1 MKKIKHSKFKN
12 TGVLFE
18 LLVRQI
24 TLEVLNGDKTENAKK
39 IVKEF
44 FSPGTELNK
53 ELRLYELLLKE
64 KYNSESRAEKFVD
77 TVTDA
82 HSKLNETKLTKEK
95 YNLIK
100 EISEKFDIE
109 QFLSS
114 PITNYKV
121 LASIYK
127 VFEAKRVQNYDIK
140 DIFNSKITLIENI
153 ISRPTKQVEETKTIE
168 DKKLMET
175 YSQQEKD
182 LRLLTYKI
190 LVETFNK
197 KYTNLDEKQKGLL
210 KEYINNM
217 SNTTKFKDY
226 VSNEIPKIANDLKE
240 IGNKINDK
248 VTKIKLAETIS
259 VLEKMKIGKKVS
271 DSQVSSI
278 MLSYELIKE
287 LKSKVNG
294 K

>member
-24 TLEVLNGDKTENAKK
+24 TLEVLNGDKTENAKN

-44 FSPGTELNK
+44 FAPNTELNK
-53 ELRLYELLLKE
+53 ELRLYDILLKE
-64 KYNSESRAEKFVD
+64 KYNSETKADRLVETVCDAHAKLNQSALSKEKF
-77 TVTDA
+77 
-82 HSKLNETKLTKEK
+82 
-95 YNLIK
+95 NLIK
-100 EISEKFDIE
+100 EISEKFEIE

-114 PITNYKV
+114 PISNYKV

-127 VFEAKRVQNYDIK
+127 VFESKRAEGYDIK

-153 ISRPTKQVEETKTIE
+153 TSKPAQLTKPTE
-168 DKKLMET
+168 DKKLIET
-175 YSQQEKD
+175 YKQQDKD

-197 KYTNLDEKQKGLL
+197 KYTDLNDSQKNLL
-210 KEYINNM
+210 KEYINNIT
-217 SNTTKFKDY
+217 NTTKFKDY
-226 VSNEIPKIANDLKE
+226 VGQELPNIISELNSIKSKLK
-240 IGNKINDK
+240 DK
-248 VTKIKLAETIS
+248 VTQIKLSETIS
-259 VLEKMKIGKKVS
+259 VLEKMKIGKTVS

-287 LKSKVNG
+287 LKSKV

>member
-44 FSPGTELNK
+44 FSQGTELNK

-64 KYNSESRAEKFVD
+64 KYSSENRAEKFVD
-77 TVTDA
+77 TVVQA
-82 HSKLNETKLTKEK
+82 HTKINETKLAKEK

-100 EISEKFDIE
+100 EISSKFDIE

-114 PITNYKV
+114 PISNYKV

-127 VFEAKRVQNYDIK
+127 IFEARRSENYDIK

-153 ISRPTKQVEETKTIE
+153 ISKPVKVVNEKKAVEN
-168 DKKLMET
+168 KKLMET
-175 YSQQEKD
+175 YTQQEKD

-197 KYTNLDEKQKGLL
+197 KYTNLDDKQKSLL

-217 SNTTKFKDY
+217 TNTTKFKDY
-226 VSNEIPKIANDLKE
+226 LGTEIPSITKELKE
-240 IGNKINDK
+240 IGEKITDK
-248 VTKIKLAETIS
+248 VTKIKLKETIS
-259 VLEKMKIGKKVS
+259 VLDKMKIGKQVT
-271 DSQVSSI
+271 DNQVSVV

-287 LKSKVNG
+287 LKTKVNG

>member
-24 TLEVLNGDKTENAKK
+24 TLEILNGDKSENAKK
-39 IVKEF
+39 IVAEF
-44 FSPGTELNK
+44 FAPNTELNK
-53 ELRLYELLLKE
+53 ELRLYDILLKE
-64 KYNSESRAEKFVD
+64 KYNSETKADRLVE
-77 TVTDA
+77 TVCDA
-82 HSKLNETKLTKEK
+82 HSKLNQSILSKEK
-95 YNLIK
+95 FNLIK
-100 EISEKFDIE
+100 EISAKFEIE

-114 PITNYKV
+114 PISNYKV

-127 VFEAKRVQNYDIK
+127 VFESKRAEGYDIK

-153 ISRPTKQVEETKTIE
+153 TSKPAQQIQPAE
-168 DKKLMET
+168 DKKLIES
-175 YSQQEKD
+175 YKQQDKD

-197 KYTNLDEKQKGLL
+197 KYTNLNNSQKNLL
-210 KEYINNM
+210 KEYINNIT
-217 SNTTKFKDY
+217 NTTKFKDY
-226 VSNEIPKIANDLKE
+226 VGIELPKIISELNGIKSKLT
-240 IGNKINDK
+240 DK
-248 VTKIKLAETIS
+248 VTQIKLSETIS
-259 VLEKMKIGKKVS
+259 VLEKMKIGKTVS

-287 LKSKVNG
+287 LKSKV

>member
-1 MKKIKHSKFKN
+1 MKKIKHSKVKN

-24 TLEVLNGDKTENAKK
+24 TLEVLNGDKTENAKH

-44 FSPGTELNK
+44 FASGTELNK
-53 ELRLYELLLKE
+53 ELRLYDLLLKE
-64 KYNSESRAEKFVD
+64 KYNSESKAEMFVE
-77 TVTDA
+77 TVSQA
-82 HSKLNETKLTKEK
+82 HSKLNVAKLSKEK

-100 EISEKFDIE
+100 EINSKFELE
-109 QFLSS
+109 QFLTS

-127 VFEAKRVQNYDIK
+127 VFESKKSENYDIK
-140 DIFNSKITLIENI
+140 DVFNSKITLIENI
-153 ISRPTKQVEETKTIE
+153 ISRPTSNKVEPVSDSTKLI
-168 DKKLMET
+168 ET
-175 YSQQEKD
+175 YKKQDKD

-217 SNTTKFKDY
+217 SNTSKFKDY
-226 VSNEIPKIANDLKE
+226 LAVELPQIVKELKAIKAKIA
-240 IGNKINDK
+240 DK
-248 VTKIKLAETIS
+248 VTTIKLSETIS
-259 VLEKMKIGKKVS
+259 VLEKMKIGKTVS
-271 DSQVSSI
+271 DNNVSSI

-287 LKSKVNG
+287 LKSKVNV

>member
-1 MKKIKHSKFKN
+1 MKKIKHSKVKN

-24 TLEVLNGDKTENAKK
+24 TLEVLNGDKTENAKR

-44 FSPGTELNK
+44 FAAGKELNK
-53 ELRLYELLLKE
+53 ELRLYELLNKE
-64 KYNSESRAEKFVD
+64 KYSSESRAEKFVD
-77 TVTDA
+77 TVCEAYKKLDTQ
-82 HSKLNETKLTKEK
+82 KLNKEK

-100 EISEKFDIE
+100 QIKESFDSE

-127 VFEAKRVQNYDIK
+127 VFESQSTDNVDIK

-153 ISRPTKQVEETKTIE
+153 TSKPIVAKEVKDDESQELVEMYKKQ
-168 DKKLMET
+168 DK
-175 YSQQEKD
+175 D
-182 LRLLTYKI
+182 IRLLSYKI

-197 KYTNLDEKQKGLL
+197 KYTNLDSKQKGVLR
-210 KEYINNM
+210 EYINNIN
-217 SNTTKFKDY
+217 NTSKFKDY
-226 VSNEIPKIANDLKE
+226 FTEELNSTITELNKVNTKIT
-240 IGNKINDK
+240 DK
-248 VTKIKLAETIS
+248 VTNIKLNETVS
-259 VLEKMKIGKKVS
+259 VLKGQKLGRSVS
-271 DSQVSSI
+271 DTQVSVLL
-278 MLSYELIKE
+278 LSQELLRE
-287 LKSKVNG
+287 LKSKANNG

>member
-24 TLEVLNGDKTENAKK
+24 TLEVLNGDKKETAKT
-39 IVKEF
+39 IVREF
-44 FSPGTELNK
+44 FAPNTELNK
-53 ELRLYELLLKE
+53 ELRLYDILLKE
-64 KYNSESRAEKFVD
+64 KYGSETKADRLVETVCDAHAKLNQSALSKEKF
-77 TVTDA
+77 
-82 HSKLNETKLTKEK
+82 
-95 YNLIK
+95 NLIK
-100 EISEKFDIE
+100 EVSAKFDIE

-127 VFEAKRVQNYDIK
+127 VFESKRESNYDIK

-153 ISRPTKQVEETKTIE
+153 TSKPSQKLQPTE
-168 DKKLMET
+168 DKKLIET
-175 YSQQEKD
+175 YKQQDKD

-197 KYTNLDEKQKGLL
+197 KYTNLDDSQKNLL
-210 KEYINNM
+210 KEYINNIT
-217 SNTTKFKDY
+217 NTTKFKDY
-226 VSNEIPKIANDLKE
+226 VSVELPKIVAELKTIKSKVE
-240 IGNKINDK
+240 DK
-248 VTKIKLAETIS
+248 VTTIKLSETIS
-259 VLEKMKIGKKVS
+259 VLEKMKMGKTVS

-287 LKSKVNG
+287 LKSKL

>member
-24 TLEVLNGDKTENAKK
+24 TLEILNGDKSENAKK
-39 IVKEF
+39 IVAEF
-44 FSPGTELNK
+44 FAPNTELNK
-53 ELRLYELLLKE
+53 ELRLYDILLKE
-64 KYNSESRAEKFVD
+64 KYNSETKADRLVE
-77 TVTDA
+77 TVCDA
-82 HSKLNETKLTKEK
+82 HSKLNQSILSKEK
-95 YNLIK
+95 FNLIK
-100 EISEKFDIE
+100 EISAKFEIE

-114 PITNYKV
+114 PISNYKV

-127 VFEAKRVQNYDIK
+127 VFESKRAEGYDIK
-140 DIFNSKITLIENI
+140 DIFNKKLIE
-153 ISRPTKQVEETKTIE
+153 SYKQQ
-168 DKKLMET
+168 D
-175 YSQQEKD
+175 KD

-197 KYTNLDEKQKGLL
+197 KYTNLNNSQKNLL
-210 KEYINNM
+210 KEYINNIT
-217 SNTTKFKDY
+217 NTTKFKDY
-226 VSNEIPKIANDLKE
+226 VGIELPKIISELNGIKSKLT
-240 IGNKINDK
+240 DK
-248 VTKIKLAETIS
+248 VTQIKLSETIS
-259 VLEKMKIGKKVS
+259 VLEKMKIGKTVS

-287 LKSKVNG
+287 LKSKV

>member
-24 TLEVLNGDKTENAKK
+24 TLEVLNGDKKETAKT
-39 IVKEF
+39 IVREF
-44 FSPGTELNK
+44 FAPNTELNK
-53 ELRLYELLLKE
+53 ELRLYDILLKE
-64 KYNSESRAEKFVD
+64 KYSSETKADRLVETVCDAHAKLNQSALSKEKF
-77 TVTDA
+77 
-82 HSKLNETKLTKEK
+82 
-95 YNLIK
+95 NLIK
-100 EISEKFDIE
+100 EVSAKFDIE

-127 VFEAKRVQNYDIK
+127 VFESKRESNYDIK

-153 ISRPTKQVEETKTIE
+153 TSKPSQKLQPTE
-168 DKKLMET
+168 DKKLIET
-175 YSQQEKD
+175 YKQQDKD

-197 KYTNLDEKQKGLL
+197 KYTNLDDSQKNLL
-210 KEYINNM
+210 KEYINNIT
-217 SNTTKFKDY
+217 NTTKFKDY
-226 VSNEIPKIANDLKE
+226 VSVQLPNIVAELKAIKAKVE
-240 IGNKINDK
+240 DK
-248 VTKIKLAETIS
+248 VTTIKLSETIS
-259 VLEKMKIGKKVS
+259 VLEKMKMGKTVS

-287 LKSKVNG
+287 LKSKLN
-294 K
+294 

>member
-1 MKKIKHSKFKN
+1 MKKIKHSKVKN

-44 FSPGTELNK
+44 FAPGKELNK

-64 KYNSESRAEKFVD
+64 KYNSELRAEKFVD
-77 TVTDA
+77 TVCEA
-82 HSKLNETKLTKEK
+82 YSKLDSNKLNKEK

-100 EISEKFDIE
+100 KIKESFDTE

-114 PITNYKV
+114 PISNYKV

-127 VFEAKRVQNYDIK
+127 VFESKKTENFDIK
-140 DIFNSKITLIENI
+140 DVFNSKITLIENI
-153 ISRPTKQVEETKTIE
+153 TSKPASKVIKEEDESHKLVEMYKQQ
-168 DKKLMET
+168 DK
-175 YSQQEKD
+175 D
-182 LRLLTYKI
+182 IRLLTYKI

-197 KYTNLDEKQKGLL
+197 KYTNLDIKQKEVLR
-210 KEYINNM
+210 EYINNIT
-217 SNTTKFKDY
+217 NTTKFKDY
-226 VSNEIPKIANDLKE
+226 YINELGNTIKE
-240 IGNKINDK
+240 LGSLNKKINDK
-248 VTKIKLAETIS
+248 ITNIKLNETVS
-259 VLEKMKIGKKVS
+259 VLKKQKIGKVVS
-271 DSQVSSI
+271 DNQVSI
-278 MLSYELIKE
+278 LLLSQELLKE
-287 LKSKVNG
+287 LKSKVDG

>member
-1 MKKIKHSKFKN
+1 MKKIKHSKVKN

-24 TLEVLNGDKTENAKK
+24 TLEVLNGDKTENAKR

-44 FSPGTELNK
+44 FAPGKELNT

-64 KYNSESRAEKFVD
+64 KYGSEVRAEKFVD
-77 TVTDA
+77 TICEA
-82 HSKLNETKLTKEK
+82 YSKLDTNKLNKEK

-100 EISEKFDIE
+100 AIKEGFDVS

-127 VFEAKRVQNYDIK
+127 VFEARVNESYDIK
-140 DIFNSKITLIENI
+140 DVFNSKITLIENI
-153 ISRPTKQVEETKTIE
+153 TSKPSIKKSTENDESYQLVEMYKKQ
-168 DKKLMET
+168 DK
-175 YSQQEKD
+175 D
-182 LRLLTYKI
+182 IRLLTYKI

-197 KYTNLDEKQKGLL
+197 KYTNLDGKQKQVLR
-210 KEYINNM
+210 EYINNI

-226 VSNEIPKIANDLKE
+226 FLIELKTAINELNTL
-240 IGNKINDK
+240 NKK
-248 VTKIKLAETIS
+248 VCDTVTTIKLNETIS
-259 VLEKMKIGKKVS
+259 VLKTQKMGKTVS
-271 DSQVSSI
+271 DAQVSILLMSQ
-278 MLSYELIKE
+278 ELIKE
-287 LKSKVNG
+287 LKSKI

>member
-1 MKKIKHSKFKN
+1 MKKIKHSKVKN

-24 TLEVLNGDKTENAKK
+24 TLEVLNGDKTENAKN
-39 IVKEF
+39 IVREF
-44 FSPGTELNK
+44 FAAGTELNK
-53 ELRLYELLLKE
+53 ELRLYDLLLKE
-64 KYNSESRAEKFVD
+64 KYNSESKAEMFVE
-77 TVTDA
+77 TVSQA
-82 HSKLNETKLTKEK
+82 HAKLNVAKLSKEK

-100 EISEKFDIE
+100 EINEKFELE

-127 VFEAKRVQNYDIK
+127 VFESKKADNYDIK
-140 DIFNSKITLIENI
+140 DVFNSKVTLIENI
-153 ISRPTKQVEETKTIE
+153 IARPSVKTNKIE
-168 DKKLMET
+168 DTKLIES
-175 YSQQEKD
+175 YKQQDKD

-197 KYTNLDEKQKGLL
+197 KYTNLDDNQKNLL
-210 KEYINNM
+210 KEYINNI
-217 SNTTKFKDY
+217 SNTSKFKDY
-226 VSNEIPKIANDLKE
+226 LSVELPNIVAELKSIKSKIQ
-240 IGNKINDK
+240 DK
-248 VTKIKLAETIS
+248 VTTIKLSETIS
-259 VLEKMKIGKKVS
+259 VLEKMKMGKSVS
-271 DSQVSSI
+271 DNQVSSI

-287 LKSKVNG
+287 LKSKL

>member
-1 MKKIKHSKFKN
+1 MKKIKHSKVKN

-24 TLEVLNGDKTENAKK
+24 TLEVLNGDKTENAKN

-44 FSPGTELNK
+44 FASGTELNK
-53 ELRLYELLLKE
+53 ELRLYDLLLKE
-64 KYNSESRAEKFVD
+64 KYNSESKAEMFVD
-77 TVTDA
+77 TVSQA
-82 HSKLNETKLTKEK
+82 HAKLNEGKLAKEK

-100 EISEKFDIE
+100 QINEKFELE

-127 VFEAKRVQNYDIK
+127 VFESKKSENYDIK
-140 DIFNSKITLIENI
+140 DVFNSKVTLIENI
-153 ISRPTKQVEETKTIE
+153 IARPSTKTNKIE
-168 DKKLMET
+168 DTKLIES
-175 YSQQEKD
+175 YKQQDKD

-197 KYTNLDEKQKGLL
+197 KYTNLDSNQKNLL
-210 KEYINNM
+210 KEYINNI
-217 SNTTKFKDY
+217 SNTSKFKDY
-226 VSNEIPKIANDLKE
+226 LSVELPKIVAELKS
-240 IGNKINDK
+240 IKSKIQDK
-248 VTKIKLAETIS
+248 VTTIKLSETIS
-259 VLEKMKIGKKVS
+259 VLEKMKIGKSIS
-271 DSQVSSI
+271 DGQVSSI

-287 LKSKVNG
+287 LKSKL

>member
-24 TLEVLNGDKTENAKK
+24 TLEVLNGDKTENAKN
-39 IVKEF
+39 ILKEF
-44 FSPGTELNK
+44 FSPNTELNK
-53 ELRLYELLLKE
+53 ELRLYDILLKE
-64 KYNSESRAEKFVD
+64 KYTSETKADRLVETVCDAHTKLNQSALSKEKF
-77 TVTDA
+77 
-82 HSKLNETKLTKEK
+82 
-95 YNLIK
+95 NLIK
-100 EISEKFDIE
+100 EISAKFDIE

-114 PITNYKV
+114 PITNYKT

-127 VFEAKRVQNYDIK
+127 VFESKRTDVYDIK

-153 ISRPTKQVEETKTIE
+153 TSKPVQQTQPTE
-168 DKKLMET
+168 DKKLIET
-175 YSQQEKD
+175 YKQQDKD

-197 KYTNLDEKQKGLL
+197 KYTNLNESQKTLL
-210 KEYINNM
+210 KEYINNIT
-217 SNTTKFKDY
+217 NTTKFKDY
-226 VSNEIPKIANDLKE
+226 VGQELPNIVFELNSIKAKLK
-240 IGNKINDK
+240 DK
-248 VTKIKLAETIS
+248 VTQIKLSETIS
-259 VLEKMKIGKKVS
+259 ILEKMKIGKTVS
-271 DSQVSSI
+271 DSQVSTI

-287 LKSKVNG
+287 LKSKV

>member
-1 MKKIKHSKFKN
+1 MKKIKHSKVKN

-24 TLEVLNGDKTENAKK
+24 TLEVLNGDKTENAKN

-44 FSPGTELNK
+44 FASGTELNK
-53 ELRLYELLLKE
+53 ELRLYDLLLKE
-64 KYNSESRAEKFVD
+64 KYNSESKAEMFVD
-77 TVTDA
+77 TVSQA
-82 HSKLNETKLTKEK
+82 HSKLNEGKLAKEK

-100 EISEKFDIE
+100 QINEKFELE

-127 VFEAKRVQNYDIK
+127 VFESKKSENYDVK
-140 DIFNSKITLIENI
+140 DVFNSKVTLIENI
-153 ISRPTKQVEETKTIE
+153 ITRPSTKTNKIE
-168 DKKLMET
+168 DTKLIES
-175 YSQQEKD
+175 YKQQDKD

-197 KYTNLDEKQKGLL
+197 KYTNLDGNQKNLL
-210 KEYINNM
+210 KEYINNI
-217 SNTTKFKDY
+217 SNTSKFKDY
-226 VSNEIPKIANDLKE
+226 LSVELPKIVSELKS
-240 IGNKINDK
+240 IKSKIQDK
-248 VTKIKLAETIS
+248 VTTIKLSETIS
-259 VLEKMKIGKKVS
+259 ILEKMKMGKS
-271 DSQVSSI
+271 ITDGQVSSI

-287 LKSKVNG
+287 LKSKL

>member
-24 TLEVLNGDKTENAKK
+24 TLEVLNGDKTENAKN
-39 IVKEF
+39 ILKEF
-44 FSPGTELNK
+44 FSPNTELNK
-53 ELRLYELLLKE
+53 ELRLYDILLKE
-64 KYNSESRAEKFVD
+64 KYSSETKADRLVETVCDAHNKLNHVTLSKEKF
-77 TVTDA
+77 
-82 HSKLNETKLTKEK
+82 
-95 YNLIK
+95 NLIK
-100 EISEKFDIE
+100 EISEKFEIE
-109 QFLSS
+109 QFLAS
-114 PITNYKV
+114 PISNYKT

-127 VFEAKRVQNYDIK
+127 VFESKRADGYDIK

-153 ISRPTKQVEETKTIE
+153 TSKPAQKTQPTDE
-168 DKKLMET
+168 KKLIET
-175 YSQQEKD
+175 YKQQDKD

-197 KYTNLDEKQKGLL
+197 KYTNLDDSQKNLL
-210 KEYINNM
+210 KEYINNI
-217 SNTTKFKDY
+217 SNTTKFIDYIGKELPNIIAELNGIKSKLKDR
-226 VSNEIPKIANDLKE
+226 
-240 IGNKINDK
+240 
-248 VTKIKLAETIS
+248 VTQIKLSETIS
-259 VLEKMKIGKKVS
+259 LLEKMKIGKTVS

-287 LKSKVNG
+287 LKSKV

>member
-24 TLEVLNGDKTENAKK
+24 TLEVLNGDKTENAKN
-39 IVKEF
+39 IVREF
-44 FSPGTELNK
+44 FAPSTELNK
-53 ELRLYELLLKE
+53 ELRLYDLLLKE
-64 KYNSESRAEKFVD
+64 KYSSETKADRLVE
-77 TVTDA
+77 TVCEA
-82 HSKLNETKLTKEK
+82 HTKLNYVKLSKEK

-100 EISEKFDIE
+100 EVSEKFDLE

-114 PITNYKV
+114 PISNYKV

-127 VFEAKRVQNYDIK
+127 VFESKRDENYDIK

-153 ISRPTKQVEETKTIE
+153 TSKPAQVVKSTE
-168 DKKLMET
+168 DKKLIET
-175 YSQQEKD
+175 YIQQDKD

-197 KYTNLDEKQKGLL
+197 KYTNLDSSQKNLL
-210 KEYINNM
+210 KEYINNIT
-217 SNTTKFKDY
+217 NTTKFKDY
-226 VSNEIPKIANDLKE
+226 VGTQLPTIISELNSIKLKLQ
-240 IGNKINDK
+240 DK
-248 VTKIKLAETIS
+248 VTQIKLSETIS
-259 VLEKMKIGKKVS
+259 VLEKMKIGKTVS

-287 LKSKVNG
+287 LKSKV

>member
-24 TLEVLNGDKTENAKK
+24 TLEVLNGDKTENAKN

-44 FSPGTELNK
+44 FAPNTELNK
-53 ELRLYELLLKE
+53 ELRLYDILLKE
-64 KYNSESRAEKFVD
+64 KYSSETKADRLVETVCDAHAKLNQSALSKEKF
-77 TVTDA
+77 
-82 HSKLNETKLTKEK
+82 
-95 YNLIK
+95 NLIK
-100 EISEKFDIE
+100 EISAKFDIE

-127 VFEAKRVQNYDIK
+127 VFESKRAEGYDIK

-153 ISRPTKQVEETKTIE
+153 TSKPSQQIQPAE
-168 DKKLMET
+168 DKKLIET
-175 YSQQEKD
+175 YKQQDKD

-197 KYTNLDEKQKGLL
+197 KYTNLDESQKSLL
-210 KEYINNM
+210 KEYINNIT
-217 SNTTKFKDY
+217 NTTKFKDY
-226 VSNEIPKIANDLKE
+226 VGIELPKIISELNSIKSKLK
-240 IGNKINDK
+240 DK
-248 VTKIKLAETIS
+248 VTQIKLSETIS
-259 VLEKMKIGKKVS
+259 VLEKMKIGKTVS

-287 LKSKVNG
+287 LKSKV

>member
-1 MKKIKHSKFKN
+1 MKKIKHSKVKN

-24 TLEVLNGDKTENAKK
+24 TLEVLNGDKTENAKN

-44 FSPGTELNK
+44 FASGTELNK
-53 ELRLYELLLKE
+53 ELRLYDLLLKE
-64 KYNSESRAEKFVD
+64 KYNSESKAEMFVD
-77 TVTDA
+77 TVSQA
-82 HSKLNETKLTKEK
+82 HAKLHEGKLAKEK

-100 EISEKFDIE
+100 QINEKFELE

-127 VFEAKRVQNYDIK
+127 VFESKKSENYDIK
-140 DIFNSKITLIENI
+140 DVFNSKVTLIENI
-153 ISRPTKQVEETKTIE
+153 IARPSTKTNKIE
-168 DKKLMET
+168 DTKLIES
-175 YSQQEKD
+175 YKQQDKD

-197 KYTNLDEKQKGLL
+197 KYTNLDGNQKNLL
-210 KEYINNM
+210 KEYINNI
-217 SNTTKFKDY
+217 SNTSKFKDY
-226 VSNEIPKIANDLKE
+226 LSVELPKIVAELKS
-240 IGNKINDK
+240 IKAKIQDK
-248 VTKIKLAETIS
+248 VTTIKLSETIS
-259 VLEKMKIGKKVS
+259 ILEKMKMGKSIS
-271 DSQVSSI
+271 DGQVSSI

-287 LKSKVNG
+287 LKSKL

>member
-24 TLEVLNGDKTENAKK
+24 TLEVLNGDKTENAKN
-39 IVKEF
+39 ILKEF
-44 FSPGTELNK
+44 FSPNTELNK
-53 ELRLYELLLKE
+53 ELRLYDILLKE
-64 KYNSESRAEKFVD
+64 KYSSETKADRLVETVCDAHNKLNHVTLSKEKF
-77 TVTDA
+77 
-82 HSKLNETKLTKEK
+82 
-95 YNLIK
+95 NLIK
-100 EISEKFDIE
+100 EISEKFEIE
-109 QFLSS
+109 QFLAS
-114 PITNYKV
+114 PISNYKT

-127 VFEAKRVQNYDIK
+127 VFESKRTDGYDIK

-153 ISRPTKQVEETKTIE
+153 TSKPAQKTQPTDE
-168 DKKLMET
+168 KKLIET
-175 YSQQEKD
+175 YKQQDKD

-197 KYTNLDEKQKGLL
+197 KYTNLDDSQKNLL
-210 KEYINNM
+210 KEYINNI
-217 SNTTKFKDY
+217 SNTTKFIDY
-226 VSNEIPKIANDLKE
+226 VGKELPNIIAELNSIKSKLK
-240 IGNKINDK
+240 DK
-248 VTKIKLAETIS
+248 VTQIKLSETIS
-259 VLEKMKIGKKVS
+259 LLEKMKIGKNVS

-287 LKSKVNG
+287 LKSKV

>member
-24 TLEVLNGDKTENAKK
+24 TLEVLNGDKKETAKN

-44 FSPGTELNK
+44 FAPNTELNK
-53 ELRLYELLLKE
+53 ELRLYDILLKE
-64 KYNSESRAEKFVD
+64 KYGSETKADRLVETVCDAHAKLNQSALSKEKF
-77 TVTDA
+77 
-82 HSKLNETKLTKEK
+82 
-95 YNLIK
+95 NLIK
-100 EISEKFDIE
+100 EVSAKFDIE

-127 VFEAKRVQNYDIK
+127 VFESKRESNYDIK

-153 ISRPTKQVEETKTIE
+153 TSKPSQKLQPTE
-168 DKKLMET
+168 DKKLIET
-175 YSQQEKD
+175 YKQQDKD

-197 KYTNLDEKQKGLL
+197 KYTNLDDSQKNLL
-210 KEYINNM
+210 KEYINNIT
-217 SNTTKFKDY
+217 NTTKFKDY
-226 VSNEIPKIANDLKE
+226 VSVQLPNIVAELKAIKAKVE
-240 IGNKINDK
+240 DK
-248 VTKIKLAETIS
+248 VTTIKLSETIS
-259 VLEKMKIGKKVS
+259 VLEKMKMGKTVS

-287 LKSKVNG
+287 LKSKL

>member
-1 MKKIKHSKFKN
+1 
-12 TGVLFE
+12 VLFE

-24 TLEVLNGDKTENAKK
+24 TLEVLNGDKTENAKH

-44 FSPGTELNK
+44 FASGTELNK
-53 ELRLYELLLKE
+53 ELRLYDLLLKE
-64 KYNSESRAEKFVD
+64 KYNSESKAEMFVE
-77 TVTDA
+77 TVSQA
-82 HSKLNETKLTKEK
+82 HSKLNVAKLSKEK

-100 EISEKFDIE
+100 EINSKFELE
-109 QFLSS
+109 QFLTS

-127 VFEAKRVQNYDIK
+127 VFESKKSENYDIK
-140 DIFNSKITLIENI
+140 DVFNSKITLIENI
-153 ISRPTKQVEETKTIE
+153 ISRPTSNKVEPVSDSTKLI
-168 DKKLMET
+168 ET
-175 YSQQEKD
+175 YKQQDKD

-217 SNTTKFKDY
+217 SNTSKFKDY
-226 VSNEIPKIANDLKE
+226 LAVELPQIVKELKE
-240 IGNKINDK
+240 IKSKISDK
-248 VTKIKLAETIS
+248 VTTIKLSETIS
-259 VLEKMKIGKKVS
+259 VLEKMKIGKTVT
-271 DSQVSSI
+271 DNNVSSI

-287 LKSKVNG
+287 LKSKVNV

>member
-24 TLEVLNGDKTENAKK
+24 TLEVLNGDKTENAKR

-44 FSPGTELNK
+44 FASGKELNK
-53 ELRLYELLLKE
+53 ELRLYELLIKE
-64 KYNSESRAEKFVD
+64 KYSSETRAEKFVD
-77 TVTDA
+77 TVCEAYAKLDTT
-82 HSKLNETKLTKEK
+82 KLNKEK

-100 EISEKFDIE
+100 QIKESFDSE

-127 VFEAKRVQNYDIK
+127 VFESKKSENYDIK
-140 DIFNSKITLIENI
+140 DIFNSKVTLIENI
-153 ISRPTKQVEETKTIE
+153 IARPSTKTNKIE
-168 DKKLMET
+168 DTKLIES
-175 YSQQEKD
+175 YKQQDKD

-197 KYTNLDEKQKGLL
+197 KYTNLDSNQKNFL
-210 KEYINNM
+210 KEYINNI
-217 SNTTKFKDY
+217 SNTSKFKDY
-226 VSNEIPKIANDLKE
+226 LSVELPKIVAELKS
-240 IGNKINDK
+240 IKAKIQDK
-248 VTKIKLAETIS
+248 VTTIKLSETIS
-259 VLEKMKIGKKVS
+259 VLEKMKIGKSIS
-271 DSQVSSI
+271 DGQVSSI

-287 LKSKVNG
+287 LKSKV

>member
-1 MKKIKHSKFKN
+1 MKKIKHSKVKN

-24 TLEVLNGDKTENAKK
+24 TLEVLNGDKTENAKN

-44 FSPGTELNK
+44 FASGTELNK
-53 ELRLYELLLKE
+53 ELRLYDLLLKE
-64 KYNSESRAEKFVD
+64 KYNSESKAEMFVD
-77 TVTDA
+77 TVSQA
-82 HSKLNETKLTKEK
+82 HSKLNEGKLIKEK

-100 EISEKFDIE
+100 KINEKFELE

-127 VFEAKRVQNYDIK
+127 VFESKNSENYDIK
-140 DIFNSKITLIENI
+140 DIFNSKVTLIENI
-153 ISRPTKQVEETKTIE
+153 ILRPPLAKTNKTE
-168 DKKLMET
+168 DSKLIET
-175 YSQQEKD
+175 YKQQDKD

-226 VSNEIPKIANDLKE
+226 LAVELPQIVKELKTIKSKIS
-240 IGNKINDK
+240 DK
-248 VTKIKLAETIS
+248 VTTIKLSETIS
-259 VLEKMKIGKKVS
+259 VLEKMKIGKTVT
-271 DSQVSSI
+271 DNNVSSI

-287 LKSKVNG
+287 LKSKVNV

>member
-1 MKKIKHSKFKN
+1 MKKIKHSKVKN

-24 TLEVLNGDKTENAKK
+24 TLEVLNGDKTEKAKN

-44 FSPGTELNK
+44 FAAGTELNK
-53 ELRLYELLLKE
+53 ELRLYDLLLKE
-64 KYNSESRAEKFVD
+64 KYNSESKAEMFVD
-77 TVTDA
+77 TVSQA
-82 HSKLNETKLTKEK
+82 HSKLNETKLAKEK

-100 EISEKFDIE
+100 EINEKFELE

-127 VFEAKRVQNYDIK
+127 VFESKKSENYDIK
-140 DIFNSKITLIENI
+140 DIFNSKVTLIENI
-153 ISRPTKQVEETKTIE
+153 ISRPTMVKTNKQDDTKLIE
-168 DKKLMET
+168 SYK
-175 YSQQEKD
+175 QQDKD

-197 KYTNLDEKQKGLL
+197 KYTNLDENQKNLL
-210 KEYINNM
+210 KEYINNI
-217 SNTTKFKDY
+217 SNTSKFKDY
-226 VSNEIPKIANDLKE
+226 LGIELPKIVSELKN
-240 IGNKINDK
+240 IKSKIQDK
-248 VTKIKLAETIS
+248 VTTIKLAETIS
-259 VLEKMKIGKKVS
+259 VLEKMKIGKTIS
-271 DSQVSSI
+271 DNQVSSI

-287 LKSKVNG
+287 LKVRVNG